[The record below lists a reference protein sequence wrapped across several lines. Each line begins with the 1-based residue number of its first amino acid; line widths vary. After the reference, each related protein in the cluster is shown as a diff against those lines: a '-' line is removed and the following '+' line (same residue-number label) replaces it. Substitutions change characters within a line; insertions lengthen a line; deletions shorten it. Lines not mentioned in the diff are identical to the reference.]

1 MDNDIDIFNLINRQF
16 SKQISKE
23 EEAVLKAWYENS
35 AENKQVYKEYYLLIK
50 GLRISQ
56 NKKFF
61 SSQIGDAYAG
71 FARKTGLKQ
80 KESRRYS
87 VPRSWMRY
95 AAVLP

>member
-87 VPRSWMRY
+87 VPAPGYGMQP
-95 AAVLP
+95 VLP